1 MKLAVMLAFAGSVA
15 AGSALASDVTTIA
28 THPQGSLAYT
38 AGVAIAKVLDEK
50 LQRPFRVQPTAGSS
64 TFMPLLNT
72 NEVQFGIANVDDSQT
87 AHSGTGAYTK
97 PNPELRLINIMF
109 PLPLGIM
116 VPADS
121 PVKKIADLKGVRMGS
136 GYAGM
141 TTGRVIQEAALANA
155 GLEPDA
161 VRGVPVVNMF
171 AAVDLVAS
179 GRADAAAIGPG
190 TPQVQK
196 AHAELSSRGGVRFIS
211 IDTTPDAVAR
221 MQKVMPSRP
230 LRIDPAPHLVGVLEP
245 IMVMAYSMYFIGNSK
260 LPDDLVYN
268 VAKTLHANRDPLV
281 AAAPALQRFDPQRMT
296 EKVSVPFHPG
306 AIKFYTEIGQW
317 PPKD

>member
-1 MKLAVMLAFAGSVA
+1 MLALAGSVA
-15 AGSALASDVTTIA
+15 AGPALAADVTTIA

-50 LQRPFRVQPTAGSS
+50 LKQPFRVQPTAGSS

-87 AHSGTGAYTK
+87 AHAGTGAYTK
-97 PNPELRLINIMF
+97 PNPELRLINILF

-121 PVKKIADLKGVRMGS
+121 PVKKIADLKGLRMGS

-155 GLEPDA
+155 GLEPND

-196 AHAELSSRGGVRFIS
+196 AHAELASRGGVRFIS
-211 IDTTPDAVAR
+211 IETSPDAVAR
-221 MQKVMPSRP
+221 MQKIMPSRP

-245 IMVMAYSMYFIGNSK
+245 VTVMAYSMYFIGNSK
-260 LPDDLVYN
+260 MQDDFVYN
-268 VAKTLHANRDPLV
+268 VAKTLHASREPLV